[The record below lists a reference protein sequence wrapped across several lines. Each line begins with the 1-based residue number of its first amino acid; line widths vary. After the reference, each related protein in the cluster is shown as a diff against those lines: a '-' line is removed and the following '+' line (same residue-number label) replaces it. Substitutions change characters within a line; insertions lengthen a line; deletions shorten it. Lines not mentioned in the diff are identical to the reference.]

1 METLT
6 LLELFARFE
15 DMAHDQFL
23 VVRRGGTGYGDYV
36 VQRGC
41 TTPAQFRWLEYEIR
55 RSSSQTVEQGDA
67 PPENISAAHL
77 CGSCKRPASEHFTY
91 AQVDEIIDA
100 AMAVK

>member
-41 TTPAQFRWLEYEIR
+41 TIPAQFRWLEYEIR
-55 RSSSQTVEQGDA
+55 RSPSQTVEQWDA
-67 PPENISAAHL
+67 YPGNLSPDHL
-77 CGSCKRPASEHFTY
+77 CSSCKRLATDHFTY